1 MNSAQLFQLANL
13 LTYKILL
20 AFFPFLIFLITILGA
35 IQTDLTPL
43 AARLSGIVTAPVLQ
57 LVEAQIGRITSRP
70 NPGLMSISFAT
81 GLFSASGGFKAVMHG
96 VNATHHQLDRR
107 GFVKRSLIA
116 ICLALLFVF
125 AILSALVAVML
136 ENLYMPALKAYAAGR
151 PIIMAAAN
159 LGITAGLFFLL
170 VLSTMAIYK
179 FSLAKKVPFSRTF
192 PGAFAAV
199 LLWIL
204 VSKGFDIYITRFSNF
219 SSVYGSIANIFV
231 LILWLNLISQILLT
245 GSLINAGLAIKNE
258 PKSKS

>member
-1 MNSAQLFQLANL
+1 
-13 LTYKILL
+13 
-20 AFFPFLIFLITILGA
+20 
-35 IQTDLTPL
+35 
-43 AARLSGIVTAPVLQ
+43 
-57 LVEAQIGRITSRP
+57 
-70 NPGLMSISFAT
+70 MSISLAT
-81 GLFSASGGFKAVMHG
+81 GLYSASGGFKAVMHG
-96 VNATHHQLDRR
+96 VNATHHQPDHR
-107 GFVKRSLIA
+107 GFLRRALIA
-116 ICLALLFVF
+116 VCLAILFVF
-125 AILSALVAVML
+125 AILSALTAVML

-151 PIIMAAAN
+151 PVIMAAAN

-179 FSLAKKVPFSRTF
+179 FSLAKKTPFSRTF
-192 PGAFAAV
+192 PGAFTTV

-245 GSLINAGLAIKNE
+245 GSLINAGLAFKNE